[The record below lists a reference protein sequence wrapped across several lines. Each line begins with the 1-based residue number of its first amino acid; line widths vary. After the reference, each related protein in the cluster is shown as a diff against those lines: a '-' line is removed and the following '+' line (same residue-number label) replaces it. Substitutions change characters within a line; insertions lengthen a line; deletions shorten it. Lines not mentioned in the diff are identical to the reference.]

1 MVQMRNEFLD
11 SAGFINK
18 NQAEYSI
25 LTDLYNACS
34 NKCFLFQ
41 LKNLDGIKNFYT
53 DVVKYINMA
62 GSSFSDVDLFN
73 LALDISSDGSYVLVR
88 GKSTLTLMHNGK
100 FDDKFNNLFADKQK
114 MLEVERER
122 KILIS

>member
-18 NQAEYSI
+18 NQAEYNI

-41 LKNLDGIKNFYT
+41 LKNLDGIKDYYT
-53 DVVKYINMA
+53 DVVK
-62 GSSFSDVDLFN
+62 
-73 LALDISSDGSYVLVR
+73 
-88 GKSTLTLMHNGK
+88 
-100 FDDKFNNLFADKQK
+100 
-114 MLEVERER
+114 
-122 KILIS
+122 

>member
-41 LKNLDGIKNFYT
+41 LKNLESIKNSYT
-53 DVVKYINMA
+53 DVVKYIN
-62 GSSFSDVDLFN
+62 VKYLFRT
-73 LALDISSDGSYVLVR
+73 S
-88 GKSTLTLMHNGK
+88 
-100 FDDKFNNLFADKQK
+100 
-114 MLEVERER
+114 
-122 KILIS
+122 

>member
-53 DVVKYINMA
+53 DVVKYINDNYKSFELMKFVLNEEGIISHEILNNMA
-62 GSSFSDVDLFN
+62 GSSLN
-73 LALDISSDGSYVLVR
+73 IPMQM
-88 GKSTLTLMHNGK
+88 STLFGNSEHP
-100 FDDKFNNLFADKQK
+100 FPEKQC
-114 MLEVERER
+114 MSFR
-122 KILIS
+122 K

>member
-41 LKNLDGIKNFYT
+41 LKNLDGIKTFTQMWLNILMLI
-53 DVVKYINMA
+53 INH
-62 GSSFSDVDLFN
+62 LN
-73 LALDISSDGSYVLVR
+73 
-88 GKSTLTLMHNGK
+88 
-100 FDDKFNNLFADKQK
+100 
-114 MLEVERER
+114 
-122 KILIS
+122 